1 MYVFQ
6 EALAPMR
13 AFWLRYGDTGLHS
26 GGNHF
31 RQGSFREAHIDH
43 NAGTDLTPFSGL
55 RTDFASL
62 KLIGKLKKG
71 YQNRTRDFCAREP
84 KLPIRA
90 PLPRTI
96 PRIGPHVS
104 ALPQSARCGWGGCE
118 LGARNGSRAARLL
131 SFASS
136 AASVATDSPRW
147 RRGAEVAF
155 GRAER
160 PPNATAREA
169 HLEPGNVVQIPRI
182 ARRGASGGVE
192 SRSDYPWNDSGNWN
206 NRPAQGEVAI
216 EVANTA

>member
-71 YQNRTRDFCAREP
+71 HQNRTRNFCAREP
-84 KLPIRA
+84 KLPIR
-90 PLPRTI
+90 LCL
-96 PRIGPHVS
+96 G
-104 ALPQSARCGWGGCE
+104 QSLA
-118 LGARNGSRAARLL
+118 
-131 SFASS
+131 
-136 AASVATDSPRW
+136 
-147 RRGAEVAF
+147 
-155 GRAER
+155 
-160 PPNATAREA
+160 
-169 HLEPGNVVQIPRI
+169 
-182 ARRGASGGVE
+182 
-192 SRSDYPWNDSGNWN
+192 
-206 NRPAQGEVAI
+206 
-216 EVANTA
+216 